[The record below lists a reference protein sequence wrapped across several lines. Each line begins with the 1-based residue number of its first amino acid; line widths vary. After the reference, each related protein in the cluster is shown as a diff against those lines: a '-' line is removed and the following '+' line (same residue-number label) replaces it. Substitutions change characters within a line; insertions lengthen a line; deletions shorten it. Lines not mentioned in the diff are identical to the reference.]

1 MAVAQAIR
9 LAQEAEVDLVEVAPN
24 SEPPVCRLL
33 DYGKLRYLTA
43 KKDRESRKGQKST
56 DLREVRFRPNIGSHD
71 LESKTRK
78 VRELI
83 LDGSKVKLTVRF
95 RGREAAH
102 QQLGLAVLK
111 RVADDLRDEVRLE
124 KPPALEGRALSMILL
139 PTPQKPERTDQKPDA
154 EEQKPEETD
163 QKVDTTDQV
172 AEATTDQKVE
182 ATDQKPKAAVTK
194 RKASAKKRK
203 TTEQPETTDQP
214 KTTDRSETT
223 DQKVEEPADAKT

>member
-1 MAVAQAIR
+1 MTVAQAIR
-9 LAQEAEVDLVEVAPN
+9 LAQDAEVDLVEVAPN

-43 KKDRESRKGQKST
+43 KKDREARKGQKST
-56 DLREVRFRPNIGSHD
+56 ELREVRFRPNIGSHD

-139 PTPQKPERTDQKPDA
+139 PTPQKPERTDQKPEVEDQ
-154 EEQKPEETD
+154 ESEETD
-163 QKVDTTDQV
+163 QN
-172 AEATTDQKVE
+172 VE
-182 ATDQKPKAAVTK
+182 ATDQKPKAAAAK
-194 RKASAKKRK
+194 PKATAKK
-203 TTEQPETTDQP
+203 P
-214 KTTDRSETT
+214 KTT
-223 DQKVEEPADAKT
+223 DQKVEEPADAKA

>member
-1 MAVAQAIR
+1 MTVAQAIR
-9 LAQEAEVDLVEVAPN
+9 LAQDAEVDLVEVAPN
-24 SEPPVCRLL
+24 SEPTVCRLL

-56 DLREVRFRPNIGSHD
+56 ELREVRFRPNIGSHD

-139 PTPQKPERTDQKPDA
+139 PTPQKPERTDQKPEA
-154 EEQKPEETD
+154 EDQKPEETD
-163 QKVDTTDQV
+163 QKVD
-172 AEATTDQKVE
+172 ATDQKVE

-203 TTEQPETTDQP
+203 TTEQPETTDQA
-214 KTTDRSETT
+214 KTTDQPETT

>member
-1 MAVAQAIR
+1 MTVAQAIR
-9 LAQEAEVDLVEVAPN
+9 LAQDAEVDLVEVAPN

-56 DLREVRFRPNIGSHD
+56 ELREVRFRPNIGSHD

-139 PTPQKPERTDQKPDA
+139 PTPQKPERTDQKPEVEDQ
-154 EEQKPEETD
+154 ESEETD
-163 QKVDTTDQV
+163 QN
-172 AEATTDQKVE
+172 VE
-182 ATDQKPKAAVTK
+182 ATDQKPKAAATK
-194 RKASAKKRK
+194 PKATANN
-203 TTEQPETTDQP
+203 P
-214 KTTDRSETT
+214 KTT
-223 DQKVEEPADAKT
+223 DQKVEEPADAKA

>member
-1 MAVAQAIR
+1 MTVAQAIR
-9 LAQEAEVDLVEVAPN
+9 LAQDAEVDLVEVAPN

-56 DLREVRFRPNIGSHD
+56 ELREVRFRPNIGSHD

-139 PTPQKPERTDQKPDA
+139 PTPQKPERTDQKPEVEDQ
-154 EEQKPEETD
+154 ESEETD
-163 QKVDTTDQV
+163 QN
-172 AEATTDQKVE
+172 VE
-182 ATDQKPKAAVTK
+182 ATDQKPKAAATK
-194 RKASAKKRK
+194 
-203 TTEQPETTDQP
+203 P
-214 KTTDRSETT
+214 KTT
-223 DQKVEEPADAKT
+223 DQKVEEPADAKA

>member
-1 MAVAQAIR
+1 MTVAQAIR
-9 LAQEAEVDLVEVAPN
+9 LAQDAEVDLVEVAPN

-56 DLREVRFRPNIGSHD
+56 ELREVRFRPNIGSHD

-139 PTPQKPERTDQKPDA
+139 PTPQKPERTDQKPEVEDQ
-154 EEQKPEETD
+154 ESEETD
-163 QKVDTTDQV
+163 QN
-172 AEATTDQKVE
+172 VE
-182 ATDQKPKAAVTK
+182 ATDQKPKAAATK
-194 RKASAKKRK
+194 PEATAKK
-203 TTEQPETTDQP
+203 P
-214 KTTDRSETT
+214 KTT
-223 DQKVEEPADAKT
+223 DQKVEEPADAKA

>member
-1 MAVAQAIR
+1 MTVAQAIR
-9 LAQEAEVDLVEVAPN
+9 LAQDAEVDLVEVAPN

-56 DLREVRFRPNIGSHD
+56 ELREVRFRPNIGSHD

-139 PTPQKPERTDQKPDA
+139 PTPQKPERTDQKPEVEDQ
-154 EEQKPEETD
+154 ESEETD
-163 QKVDTTDQV
+163 QN
-172 AEATTDQKVE
+172 VE
-182 ATDQKPKAAVTK
+182 ATDQKPKAPATK
-194 RKASAKKRK
+194 PKATAKK
-203 TTEQPETTDQP
+203 P
-214 KTTDRSETT
+214 KTT
-223 DQKVEEPADAKT
+223 DQKVEEPADAKA

>member
-139 PTPQKPERTDQKPDA
+139 PTPQKPERTDQKPEATGQQPEA
-154 EEQKPEETD
+154 EDQKP
-163 QKVDTTDQV
+163 
-172 AEATTDQKVE
+172 E
-182 ATDQKPKAAVTK
+182 ATDQEAE
-194 RKASAKKRK
+194 AS
-203 TTEQPETTDQP
+203 
-214 KTTDRSETT
+214 

>member
-1 MAVAQAIR
+1 MTVAQAIR
-9 LAQEAEVDLVEVAPN
+9 LAQDAEVDLVEVAPN

-56 DLREVRFRPNIGSHD
+56 ELREVRFRPNIGSHD

-139 PTPQKPERTDQKPDA
+139 PTPQKPERTDQKPEVEDQ
-154 EEQKPEETD
+154 ESEETG
-163 QKVDTTDQV
+163 QN
-172 AEATTDQKVE
+172 VE
-182 ATDQKPKAAVTK
+182 ATDQKPKAAATK
-194 RKASAKKRK
+194 PKATAKK
-203 TTEQPETTDQP
+203 P
-214 KTTDRSETT
+214 KTT
-223 DQKVEEPADAKT
+223 DQKVEEPADAKA